1 MIVMGATATTLAAP
15 ERLFRLLADETR
27 LRIIRALTGGP
38 LAVGELTR
46 ALTLPQSTV
55 SRHLGAL
62 RRGGLVSF
70 RREGARVWYSLGD
83 GLLRDEALMGVV
95 RESVAK
101 VARASADRRRL
112 DRALESRRARTRDFF
127 DSVAG
132 SYHAI
137 AKPGGG
143 AEGVVSAMMLAM
155 PPSTV
160 VDVGCGE
167 GEIAIRLA
175 HAGHRVL
182 AVDSSRKMIAALKA
196 RLRKAGVA
204 GVEPHVGDVERLPL
218 ADRTGDV
225 VILSQ
230 ILHHAPRPEAALG
243 EAARVAKPG
252 GRVVV
257 LDLLAHEQEW
267 TRERMGDL
275 WLGFE
280 PDALGAMMRGAGLDV
295 VRTETVEVDEG
306 LPLVVSSGGRP
317 GRGKR

>member
-1 MIVMGATATTLAAP
+1 MIVMGATASTLAAP

-27 LRIIRALTGGP
+27 LRIIRALADGP
-38 LAVGELTR
+38 LAVGELTQ

-55 SRHLGAL
+55 SRHLGAM

-83 GLLRDEALMGVV
+83 GLLRDEGLMGVV
-95 RESVAK
+95 RESVAR
-101 VARASADRRRL
+101 VARGRADRRRL
-112 DRALESRRARTRDFF
+112 DRALESRRARSRDFF

-155 PPSTV
+155 PSSTII
-160 VDVGCGE
+160 DVGCGE
-167 GEIAIRLA
+167 GEIAISLARL
-175 HAGHRVL
+175 GHRVL

-196 RLRKAGVA
+196 RLKKDGVS

-218 ADRTGDV
+218 ADGTGDV

-230 ILHHAPRPEAALG
+230 ILHHAPRPESALG
-243 EAARVAKPG
+243 EAVRVARPG

-280 PDALGAMMRGAGLDV
+280 PSELARWMRDAGLES
-295 VRTETVEVDEG
+295 VRHDTVEVDEG
-306 LPLVVSSGGRP
+306 LPLVVCGG
-317 GRGKR
+317 GKTRDY